1 MAKRR
6 LIKKIN
12 EVSDQELTQNFD
24 FSNEPDIEATTT
36 ASSSDRL
43 EQQEQEIEYLREQL
57 ESFRTKEIEFEKYE
71 EENFR
76 LSQQN
81 RQLAFKLES
90 NQDEIE
96 ELQEKNEE
104 LTTLIAKRD
113 MEIVELQGVKTSV
126 ASTDS
131 TVTLEEVNRL
141 KVQLEA
147 LSKENSI
154 AKEQISVLESA
165 ISEKEQELNHE
176 IVAKEKEINELNE
189 QLISKELLIEKE
201 DVLETVKME
210 LESLNGKLTNT
221 ETENQDLTKKIAALQ
236 EQIAELQEENNL
248 LKDKEISL
256 LANPESTSENGR
268 LEELKHELES
278 VLKAKSELEVSLGR
292 SQGLND
298 KNSIQKNIFESELS
312 GLREQYKEKELEYDQ
327 LKEELESLRNVTTTG
342 EVKSGQLAELL
353 QAKQQINDL
362 LLKNQ
367 SLQEEALKSQQEI
380 GEVMVSAKKEANRI
394 ISEAQVEAKHM
405 INSAELE
412 MLNIGNRAKNIS
424 NEVEESKN
432 EIMTIYREL
441 EERLGKL
448 SRLDKTGN

>member
-12 EVSDQELTQNFD
+12 EVSDEELTQDVSFT
-24 FSNEPDIEATTT
+24 SEPETEPIATNTNNQ
-36 ASSSDRL
+36 L
-43 EQQEQEIEYLREQL
+43 IKEQEQEIKRLREL
-57 ESFRTKEIEFEKYE
+57 IEEYRLQDRDFEQNR

-81 RQLAFKLES
+81 KQLAYKIEN

-96 ELQEKNEE
+96 LLREKNSG
-104 LTTLIAKRD
+104 L
-113 MEIVELQGVKTSV
+113 EI
-126 ASTDS
+126 
-131 TVTLEEVNRL
+131 
-141 KVQLEA
+141 QL
-147 LSKENSI
+147 
-154 AKEQISVLESA
+154 
-165 ISEKEQELNHE
+165 SEKEAAIFDLQEVKQLSSDSLSE
-176 IVAKEKEINELNE
+176 INLLHAQINELKNSNEENQERIEFLELELVKKDEALEVAIQAKEKEIGALQEELTTRE
-189 QLISKELLIEKE
+189 TIGEKQE
-201 DVLETVKME
+201 ALETVKME
-210 LESLNGKLTNT
+210 LESLNQQLSMTTKEKQELASEISVLQSKMQQLELENQRLKEK
-221 ETENQDLTKKIAALQ
+221 ETEIISEQ
-236 EQIAELQEENNL
+236 E
-248 LKDKEISL
+248 
-256 LANPESTSENGR
+256 TSIDQNR
-268 LEELKHELES
+268 LDELKKELEQT
-278 VLKAKSELEVSLGR
+278 LREKSELEMNLGR
-292 SQGLND
+292 IQGIND
-298 KNSIQKNIFESELS
+298 KYSIQKNVFESEIAVLKAN
-312 GLREQYKEKELEYDQ
+312 YNDKETELEKAKAEIASMQ
-327 LKEELESLRNVTTTG
+327 TLSNEG
-342 EVKSGQLAELL
+342 GVKGDQLAELL

-432 EIMTIYREL
+432 EVMTIYREL

-448 SRLDKTGN
+448 SRLDKN